1 MQLFVQRSIY
11 PPFHPPNA
19 GDGAVGIE
27 EFRFDCVN
35 RNAYRTVD
43 ELNQA
48 YEKLLTVSKHV
59 PGLQCLI

>member
-1 MQLFVQRSIY
+1 MNFALSY
-11 PPFHPPNA
+11 NT
-19 GDGAVGIE
+19 GDGAVGLE

-48 YEKLLTVSKHV
+48 YEKLLTVGIGQIK
-59 PGLQCLI
+59 PL

>member
-1 MQLFVQRSIY
+1 MSYNI
-11 PPFHPPNA
+11 
-19 GDGAVGIE
+19 GDGAVGLE

-48 YEKLLTVSKHV
+48 YEKLLTVSKYV
-59 PGLQCLI
+59 PGL